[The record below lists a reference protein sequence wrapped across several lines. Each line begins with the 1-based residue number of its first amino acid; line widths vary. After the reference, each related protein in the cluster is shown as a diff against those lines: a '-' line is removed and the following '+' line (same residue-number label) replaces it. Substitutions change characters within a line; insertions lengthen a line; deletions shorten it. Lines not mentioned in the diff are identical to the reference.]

1 MPEFYCNP
9 TPSAG
14 VKCAVVTCSRA
25 ACVFHPHLS
34 FNFMWYLFFALILA
48 TALLAMDT
56 ARKVRDMVS
65 PSPVRA

>member
-9 TPSAG
+9 TPPPG
-14 VKCAVVTCSRA
+14 VKCLVATRSRA
-25 ACVFHPHLS
+25 ARVIHVYLS
-34 FNFMWYLFFALILA
+34 FTIMWYVFFALILA

>member
-9 TPSAG
+9 TPPVG
-14 VKCAVVTCSRA
+14 VKCATAARRRA
-25 ACVFHPHLS
+25 ARVFHPYLS
-34 FNFMWYLFFALILA
+34 STFMWYLFFALILA

-56 ARKVRDMVS
+56 ARKVREMVS

>member
-9 TPSAG
+9 TPPAG
-14 VKCAVVTCSRA
+14 VKCAVTVRSRA
-25 ACVFHPHLS
+25 ARFLS
-34 FNFMWYLFFALILA
+34 IYLSVNFMWYLFFALILA

>member
-9 TPSAG
+9 TPPAG
-14 VKCAVVTCSRA
+14 VKHAIATRRRA
-25 ACVFHPHLS
+25 ARVFNPHLS
-34 FNFMWYLFFALILA
+34 FSFMWYLFFALILA